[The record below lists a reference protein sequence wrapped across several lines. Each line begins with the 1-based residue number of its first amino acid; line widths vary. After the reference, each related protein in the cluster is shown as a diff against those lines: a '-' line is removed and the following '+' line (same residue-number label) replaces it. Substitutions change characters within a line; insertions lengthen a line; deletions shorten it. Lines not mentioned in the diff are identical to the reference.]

1 MIGGTARTALFIGE
15 RIEYQVEVDGQ
26 GVMMMYGERHASV
39 EEGSSVWLRLRPDGH
54 SAWAS
59 DWSHREE

>member
-1 MIGGTARTALFIGE
+1 MTPVQQPASASKIAVRLQHLWKTYPG
-15 RIEYQVEVDGQ
+15 
-26 GVMMMYGERHASV
+26 HAHPV
-39 EEGSSVWLRLRPDGH
+39 EEGRKVSLNLRPDGH